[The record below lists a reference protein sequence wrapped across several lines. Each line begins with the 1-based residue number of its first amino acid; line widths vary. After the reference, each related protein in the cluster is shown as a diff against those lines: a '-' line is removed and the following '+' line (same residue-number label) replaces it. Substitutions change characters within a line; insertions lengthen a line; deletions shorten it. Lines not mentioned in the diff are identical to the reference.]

1 MPEQL
6 PKNWPLFFS
15 FLVLICLAAMTA
27 GCIQQPVQPCP
38 ELPDC
43 PDCPPCPTEAVDR
56 LAAKNRTLQKD
67 LAAGRAEIEDLER
80 RIADLEIQLLQKE
93 ALTIEL
99 QRRAVSRQQRLD
111 SAITEVVRT
120 KSKLRTIESKAEAAS
135 TIAEAE
141 IAVKAMQS
149 RIDEGDRD
157 QIEVL
162 EKAKRLLE
170 QSTTEFKALNF
181 GGALYLA
188 VQSKN
193 QVTSADNQLQGRDEG
208 ARMAGETTFDHPL
221 RLKVIKNTNLRTGP
235 GLRFKVTDTLK
246 SSTAI
251 VGHGYKENWIR
262 IETENG
268 QTGWVHQSLVTTR

>member
-1 MPEQL
+1 MSEAH
-6 PKNWPLFFS
+6 PKNWRP
-15 FLVLICLAAMTA
+15 FLPCFIFLCVTAMMA
-27 GCIQQPVQPCP
+27 GCVQQPVQPCP
-38 ELPDC
+38 EVPDC
-43 PDCPPCPTEAVDR
+43 PDCPPCSTEKADR
-56 LAAKNRTLQKD
+56 LADKIRRLEKD
-67 LAAGRAEIEDLER
+67 RVASRAEIEDLER

-93 ALTIEL
+93 ALTTEL

-141 IAVKAMQS
+141 IAVKSMQR

-157 QIEVL
+157 QFEVL

-170 QSTTEFKALNF
+170 KSAAEFKARNF

-193 QVTSADNQLQGRDEG
+193 QVTSAEGQFQGRDEG
-208 ARMAGETTFDHPL
+208 ARMVGETIFDHPL
-221 RLKVIKNTNLRTGP
+221 RLKVVKNTNLRAGP
-235 GLRFKVTDTLK
+235 GLRFKITSTLK
-246 SSTAI
+246 TGTAI
-251 VGHGYKENWIR
+251 VGHGFKENWIR
-262 IETENG
+262 IDTEDD
-268 QTGWVHQSLVTTR
+268 QTGWVHQSLVTAR